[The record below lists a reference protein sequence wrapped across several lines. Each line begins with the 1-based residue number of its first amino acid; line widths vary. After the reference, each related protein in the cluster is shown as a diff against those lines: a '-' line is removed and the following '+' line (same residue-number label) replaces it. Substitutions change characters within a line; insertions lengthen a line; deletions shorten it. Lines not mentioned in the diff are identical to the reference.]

1 MMRRRTILKNIVMA
15 RIEEI
20 RLQMRKPRLVD
31 LLIFFKGKDK
41 EFAAK
46 KMRQLYAGPG
56 ED

>member
-31 LLIFFKGKDK
+31 LLIFFKGKSK

-46 KMRQLYAGPG
+46 KMR
-56 ED
+56 